1 MRLVV
6 PLGCAGCG
14 AVDVVVCPACRDALG
29 SGARRAD
36 AGAPRLAQLPGGAV
50 AAADAGEAAPA
61 PGESRPGDGSPDGLV
76 SRWPVLAGAVGTGS
90 VRALVVAWKD
100 RGRTDCTQ
108 LLAATMSEVAR
119 HGAAAVPVDRLAGR
133 EVWVVPAP
141 STRSA
146 VRRRG
151 REHTAELARA
161 AVEALRE
168 TWGPGAVDADTGGRP
183 RADGRRAA
191 RATGE
196 VRLVRALSHARGRT
210 ADQTG
215 LGARA
220 RGRNLA
226 GALRVRRVTGPAADA
241 GSGAACVLVDDVL
254 TTGATLAE
262 CARALGAAGHEVV
275 LGLVLAATPTTA
287 PAADPPRAPRP
298 SPRSHREPPQ
308 PPGADAR
315 HAPRSPDPE
324 RPRTATTR
332 PDAGPCTISAHS
344 PGALR
349 PRDGIACLEDLDSGG
364 RW

>member
-1 MRLVV
+1 MTSSTPRRLLAGASRLGGDLVRLVV

-29 SGARRAD
+29 AGARRVD
-36 AGAPRLAQLPGGAV
+36 AGAPRLAQLPDGAV
-50 AAADAGEAAPA
+50 DAADTERATPARGE
-61 PGESRPGDGSPDGLV
+61 GRPEDRPPDGLV
-76 SRWPVLAGAVGTGS
+76 SRWPVLAGAVATGS
-90 VRALVVAWKD
+90 VRTLLVAWKD
-100 RGRTDCTQ
+100 RGRTDCTR
-108 LLAATMSEVAR
+108 LLAATISEVAR
-119 HGAAAVPVDRLAGR
+119 TGAAAVPVDRLAGR

-151 REHTAELARA
+151 REHTAELGRA

-168 TWGPGAVDADTGGRP
+168 AWWPGAVEADAGGRP
-183 RADGRRAA
+183 RADARPAA
-191 RATGE
+191 RVTGE
-196 VRLVRALSHARGRT
+196 VRLVRALAHGRRHT

-226 GALRVRRVTGPAADA
+226 GALRVRKVTGPAAGA
-241 GSGAACVLVDDVL
+241 GAACVLVDDVL

-275 LGLVLAATPTTA
+275 LGLVLAATP
-287 PAADPPRAPRP
+287 AAA
-298 SPRSHREPPQ
+298 
-308 PPGADAR
+308 
-315 HAPRSPDPE
+315 
-324 RPRTATTR
+324 TR
-332 PDAGPCTISAHS
+332 PDAGLRTISARS

-349 PRDGIACLEDLDSGG
+349 PRDEIACPEDLDSGG

>member
-29 SGARRAD
+29 SGARRVD
-36 AGAPRLAQLPGGAV
+36 AGAPRLAQLPGAAV
-50 AAADAGEAAPA
+50 HAGGAAPG
-61 PGESRPGDGSPDGLV
+61 PDENRPGGGPADGLV
-76 SRWPVLAGAVGTGS
+76 SRWPVLAGAVGTGN

-100 RGRTDCTQ
+100 RGRTDCTR
-108 LLAATMSEVAR
+108 LLAARMSEVAR
-119 HGAAAVPVDRLAGR
+119 AGAATVPVDRLAGR

-141 STRSA
+141 STRPA

-168 TWGPGAVDADTGGRP
+168 SWGPGAVGADVGARP
-183 RADGRRAA
+183 RADRRPAA
-191 RATGE
+191 RAAGE
-196 VRLVRALSHARGRT
+196 VRLVRALAHARGRT

-226 GALRVRRVTGPAADA
+226 GALRVRRVAGPAAGA
-241 GSGAACVLVDDVL
+241 GAACVLVDDVL

-275 LGLVLAATPTTA
+275 LGLVLAATPT
-287 PAADPPRAPRP
+287 AA
-298 SPRSHREPPQ
+298 
-308 PPGADAR
+308 
-315 HAPRSPDPE
+315 
-324 RPRTATTR
+324 TR

-349 PRDGIACLEDLDSGG
+349 PRDGIACPEDLDSGG